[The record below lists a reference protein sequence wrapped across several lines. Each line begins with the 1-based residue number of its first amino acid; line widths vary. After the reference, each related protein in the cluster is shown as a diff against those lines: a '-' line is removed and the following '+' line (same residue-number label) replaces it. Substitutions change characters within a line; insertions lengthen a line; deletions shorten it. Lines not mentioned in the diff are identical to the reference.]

1 MYYNDTTTIYIIYA
15 VMILTIYHKIYRKI
29 QQIGV
34 ELECLKSKHF
44 FTSNN
49 IFKMHNDMQCIYND
63 IDVLEKECVQNDKQ
77 INILFKQMDIMH
89 EKIYNMKIK
98 SANHDDE
105 G

>member
-1 MYYNDTTTIYIIYA
+1 
-15 VMILTIYHKIYRKI
+15 MILAISHKIYRKI

-34 ELECLKSKHF
+34 ELEYLKSKQF

-49 IFKMHNDMQCIYND
+49 LYRIHNDMQYMYND
-63 IDVLEKECVQNDKQ
+63 IDVLEKECVKHDKQ

-89 EKIYNMKIK
+89 EKIYNMNINNA
-98 SANHDDE
+98 SHDDA